1 MHTSVVSEC
10 SSQRLSEWEKK
21 ELWLDGILTSNES
34 ECAVKEEGVRSSDL
48 NEWHRG
54 DLFWHLFHVPKIV
67 ALLRCLLKLR
77 CLLSWLVW
85 LSLVKSYKPINLGKR
100 FSQSDKIVYPVIHIV
115 VWSYG
120 SGTSGAENIVSL
132 NTALR
137 WVHLWRVL
145 LCSFHA
151 PYQQSLYFQQ
161 QITKC
166 LQEVTLVSRFSW
178 NSHFFFS

>member
-10 SSQRLSEWEKK
+10 SSQRLSGWEKK

-34 ECAVKEEGVRSSDL
+34 VCCEGRGCKEQWFEWMASRGLVLVFISCTENSS
-48 NEWHRG
+48 
-54 DLFWHLFHVPKIV
+54 
-67 ALLRCLLKLR
+67 ALRCLLKLR

-85 LSLVKSYKPINLGKR
+85 LSLLKSYKPINLGKR

-137 WVHLWRVL
+137 WLHLWRVL

-166 LQEVTLVSRFSW
+166 LQEVTLVSSFSW
-178 NSHFFFS
+178 NSHFFFP